1 MPTRTK
7 IGLCLLMGCTIFAA
21 ICAIVKTTK
30 LNELQDLQ
38 DFTYATVDL
47 VIWAIVEASV

>member
-1 MPTRTK
+1 
-7 IGLCLLMGCTIFAA
+7 MGCTLFAA

-30 LNELQDLQ
+30 LNTLADLQ

-47 VIWAIVEASV
+47 VIWAM